1 VAQARSEER
10 RHRPSTNKD
19 TVRQNSCVEYARLSW
34 TAGARKHGVSRAQA
48 LHLIA
53 QAGLY
58 FVRPAAPPERPDEGL
73 LFLGEDAAG
82 VRLEVV
88 GVELADGGLRV
99 IHAMPMRRAYED
111 LYEEARKWRL

>member
-1 VAQARSEER
+1 MV
-10 RHRPSTNKD
+10 
-19 TVRQNSCVEYARLSW
+19 VVEYARLSW
-34 TAGARKHGVSRAQA
+34 TAGARKHRVSRAQVG
-48 LHLIA
+48 HLIA

-58 FVRPAAPPERPDEGL
+58 FVRPPAPPEWPDEAL
-73 LFLGEDAAG
+73 PFLGDDAAG

-99 IHAMPMRRAYED
+99 IHAMAMRRAYED